1 MDIWSGTIVLDDQS
15 RLQGKFESRARV
27 LKQFI
32 NQFPGLQLIDRSAS
46 WQSDILKLSSLGF
59 KSFVNPALIPLYARV
74 GPNLELHTSD
84 PETSRWLKHKLLDKI
99 WLEDDDLDHFQSIQC
114 PVGFLVNLH
123 GATRPR
129 ASGPTTTDLLVYGIL
144 STATSYE
151 RPPTPPVS
159 SSPET
164 EEAVLGIAHQELR
177 IYASPISASLIT
189 RAQALPNREE
199 PGTIAGHEPFAH
211 FLPDINSPSPKR
223 KRVETLFESVAQH
236 HKRVQHKGGEAVSL
250 LMAQNLSQPS
260 QQLQGYRVK
269 RESEEP
275 NLPTLSKIASHRPR
289 SLSISSNL
297 NPNKGLETRAE
308 HSRPSSSRGHAR
320 QHSTKRGTP
329 APGLST
335 EIPSRRES
343 MLSPALLSSEGKEES
358 GLKIAETIISDNKN
372 IITRTILTCMR
383 LYGFNRTTRPAS
395 SNRNLSHNDM
405 ASLQNEGKDSHGPGD
420 NTALSTFNSC
430 SDEDEFKAMYHATY
444 RASTF
449 ALRKYLREPA
459 MSEDGSKL
467 AVPVLEKG
475 KAMAYIDGFLKLFCE
490 EEH

>member
-1 MDIWSGTIVLDDQS
+1 
-15 RLQGKFESRARV
+15 
-27 LKQFI
+27 
-32 NQFPGLQLIDRSAS
+32 
-46 WQSDILKLSSLGF
+46 
-59 KSFVNPALIPLYARV
+59 
-74 GPNLELHTSD
+74 
-84 PETSRWLKHKLLDKI
+84 
-99 WLEDDDLDHFQSIQC
+99 
-114 PVGFLVNLH
+114 
-123 GATRPR
+123 
-129 ASGPTTTDLLVYGIL
+129 
-144 STATSYE
+144 
-151 RPPTPPVS
+151 
-159 SSPET
+159 
-164 EEAVLGIAHQELR
+164 
-177 IYASPISASLIT
+177 
-189 RAQALPNREE
+189 
-199 PGTIAGHEPFAH
+199 
-211 FLPDINSPSPKR
+211 
-223 KRVETLFESVAQH
+223 
-236 HKRVQHKGGEAVSL
+236 
-250 LMAQNLSQPS
+250 
-260 QQLQGYRVK
+260 
-269 RESEEP
+269 
-275 NLPTLSKIASHRPR
+275 
-289 SLSISSNL
+289 
-297 NPNKGLETRAE
+297 
-308 HSRPSSSRGHAR
+308 
-320 QHSTKRGTP
+320 
-329 APGLST
+329 
-335 EIPSRRES
+335 